1 MSRRS
6 WLLVSLL
13 GAVVGLTLLVMNLI
27 LSKVEEDQLFDLEQ
41 RLGAT
46 ARTLAAAVVD
56 PLSRGDKQAL
66 ENLLLS
72 TQESDLSR
80 LRVLDS
86 HRHLV
91 ADSYGPISEP
101 EGVRFR
107 PEIQAAFTGRYG
119 AYTRFADESQKSLAL
134 YVAVPVTVGEKI
146 IGAVYVSRSTDGILQ
161 RLGVIRRS
169 FHGALLLMS
178 AVIFFG
184 TLWVVRNFSQDLR
197 RLGKVSEL
205 EDFQPQGQDAVD
217 RMSQSL
223 HYLVDSLRAKVAE
236 LEDEQDKT
244 RRFIEDIAHELKT
257 PVTGLRG
264 AVEGM
269 KSSGPDHPMFPTIER
284 ESERLARLTTLLLE
298 LRKLEYYELKP
309 RLFDLSSLID
319 IVLESFRT
327 TPGVKLVEDLPEEC
341 PIIGDPAKIQRVVEN
356 LVENALRCAPEGTEV
371 TVALRVEG
379 ETVVITV
386 SDLGPGIRAEDA
398 EQIFGRGAR
407 GSGPV
412 GHLGLG
418 LAVAAQVVNLHGGEF
433 GLDRERSV
441 GATFYVRLPK
451 GILPELT
458 SRQ

>member
-46 ARTLAAAVVD
+46 SRTLAAAVVD
-56 PLSRGDKQAL
+56 PLVRGDKVAL

-72 TQESDLSR
+72 TQESDTSR

-91 ADSYGPISEP
+91 ADSYGPILEP

-107 PEIQAAFTGRYG
+107 PEVQAAFAGRYG
-119 AYTRFADESQKSLAL
+119 AYTRFADESERSLAL
-134 YVAVPVTVGEKI
+134 YVAVPVKMDEKI
-146 IGAVYVSRSTDGILQ
+146 VGAVYVSRSTDGILQ

-178 AVIFFG
+178 AAIFFG

-205 EDFQPQGQDAVD
+205 EDFQPRSDDAVE
-217 RMSQSL
+217 RVSQSL
-223 HYLVDSLRAKVAE
+223 HFLVDSLRAKVSE
-236 LEDEQDKT
+236 LEEEQDKT

-269 KSSGPDHPMFPTIER
+269 RGSHPDHPLFPTIDR
-284 ESERLARLTTLLLE
+284 ESERLVRLTTLLLE

-309 RLFDLSSLID
+309 RLFDLASLTD
-319 IVLESFRT
+319 TVLESFRHISD
-327 TPGVKLVEDLPEEC
+327 VVIVDELPEQC
-341 PIIGDPAKIQRVVEN
+341 PITGDPAKIQRVLEN
-356 LVENALRCAPEGTEV
+356 LIENALRCAPAGTEV
-371 TVALRVEG
+371 TVALRE
-379 ETVVITV
+379 EDRAVVLTV
-386 SDLGPGIRAEDA
+386 SDLGPGIRTEDA
-398 EQIFGRGAR
+398 EQIFGRGNR

-418 LAVAAQVVNLHGGEF
+418 LAVAAQVVDLHRGEF
-433 GLDRERSV
+433 GLERERPV
-441 GATFYVRLPK
+441 GAAFFVRLPK
-451 GILPELT
+451 TGV
-458 SRQ
+458 SVD